1 MKIKPC
7 PFCGGEA
14 AIVENTRWD
23 GHVSYKTKC
32 VECKECRVKTREKTS
47 SGYYGDYCTDE
58 EISNLW
64 NTRKPM
70 DAVVERLEEERDRPF
85 ADCDLTINGR
95 PANDRE
101 IVACKVGI
109 NYAIEIVKGGEE

>member
-1 MKIKPC
+1 MKPRLIDANELFEKL
-7 PFCGGEA
+7 GEA
-14 AIVENTRWD
+14 YGIPDDWD
-23 GHVSYKTKC
+23 G
-32 VECKECRVKTREKTS
+32 
-47 SGYYGDYCTDE
+47 GIDE
-58 EISNLW
+58 ACEIAFDLVQNAP
-64 NTRKPM
+64 TAYDV

-109 NYAIEIVKGGEE
+109 KYAIEIVKGGAE